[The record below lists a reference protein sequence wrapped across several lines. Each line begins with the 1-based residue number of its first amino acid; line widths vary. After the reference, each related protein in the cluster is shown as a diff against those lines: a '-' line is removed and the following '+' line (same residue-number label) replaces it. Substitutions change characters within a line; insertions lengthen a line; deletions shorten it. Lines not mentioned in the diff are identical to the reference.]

1 MRQDPPQWSLQQQH
15 GSRGK
20 AELEARPVGT
30 VMVKSHRLRITNSPG
45 DHGLGTV
52 ELPDSG

>member
-20 AELEARPVGT
+20 AELEERPVGT
-30 VMVKSHRLRITNSPG
+30 TMMKSHRQDQQQPWRPWSW
-45 DHGLGTV
+45 DRGTA
-52 ELPDSG
+52 